1 MEIDAAL
8 IFIKI
13 GSTDG
18 VLSVR
23 LVDMEWTV
31 LEPVPLNTMG
41 DFATASVT
49 VPYISVTESL
59 DAFIFQQKMEVTTHG
74 SM

>member
-1 MEIDAAL
+1 
-8 IFIKI
+8 
-13 GSTDG
+13 
-18 VLSVR
+18 
-23 LVDMEWTV
+23 MEWTV

-59 DAFIFQQKMEVTTHG
+59 DAFIVQQKVRI
-74 SM
+74 